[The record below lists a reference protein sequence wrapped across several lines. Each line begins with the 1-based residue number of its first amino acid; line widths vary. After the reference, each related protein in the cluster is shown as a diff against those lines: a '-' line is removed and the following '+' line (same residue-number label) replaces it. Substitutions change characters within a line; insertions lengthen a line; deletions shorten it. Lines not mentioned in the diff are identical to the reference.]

1 MKKIIIRI
9 LLYTGLWLIVT
20 LLINYRMILYGLE
33 QLNGQLSI
41 IRKAVTV
48 EQLLQDPTIA
58 DSLKNKLRL
67 VQQIRQ
73 FAFDSIGLKRNN
85 SYTTFYEQHGKPVL
99 WTLTACEPFN
109 LKAYQW
115 WYPFLGHL
123 SYKGFFNKEKGEK
136 EYFQMK
142 NKGYDADLS
151 PVSGWSTLGWFDDP
165 ILSSMLRRKEGTLA
179 ELIIH
184 ELTHATLYLKGEVEL
199 NENLATFVGEQGAI
213 LFLRQTYGDNS
224 LPLIHYRQHK
234 ADQET
239 YTRHILKGACRL
251 DSLYKSPDFLALSFS
266 NKLRAKY
273 NLIAR
278 ILLEVHDL
286 DLYHK
291 QAYLHDFRKEPLP
304 DNTYFM
310 SFLRYRKDQEVFER
324 IFREQCQS
332 SLRTFIQW
340 IKQGHFSP
348 IQ

>member
-1 MKKIIIRI
+1 VKTIIIRI
-9 LLYTGLWLIVT
+9 LFYTGLWLVLT
-20 LLINYRMILYGLE
+20 LLISYRMILYGVE
-33 QLNGQLSI
+33 QLNGQLNI
-41 IRKAVTV
+41 IRKAVPV
-48 EQLLQDPTIA
+48 EQVLQDAAMP

-67 VQQIRQ
+67 IQQIRQ

-85 SYTTFYEQHGKPVL
+85 NYTTFYEQHGRPLL

-115 WYPFLGHL
+115 WFPFLGHL

-136 EYFQMK
+136 EYFHLK
-142 NKGYDADLS
+142 SKGYDAELS
-151 PVSGWSTLGWFDDP
+151 PVNAWSTLGWFDDP

-179 ELIIH
+179 ELVIH
-184 ELTHATLYLKGEVEL
+184 ELTHATLYLKGQVEW

-213 LFLRQTYGDNS
+213 LFLRQTYGENS
-224 LPLIHYRQHK
+224 LPLNHYLQYK
-234 ADQET
+234 ADQQT
-239 YTRHILKGACRL
+239 YTRHILKGAQRL
-251 DSLYKSPDFLALSFS
+251 DSLYRSPDFLALSFRD
-266 NKLRAKY
+266 KLRAKY
-273 NLIAR
+273 QLIAR

-286 DLYHK
+286 DLYNK

-324 IFREQCQS
+324 IFTGQCQR

-340 IKQGHFSP
+340 IREGHFQP
-348 IQ
+348 AQ